1 MGLPRGESLGRGQR
15 GVEGPLR
22 DILSQWERVKFSCL
36 SSLGNKNIE
45 EWSKFTAIGV
55 ILLHAIA

>member
-1 MGLPRGESLGRGQR
+1 MGLPRGESLGRGKR
-15 GVEGPLR
+15 GVDVHPLY
-22 DILSQWERVKFSCL
+22 
-36 SSLGNKNIE
+36 GNKNIE